1 MNEREI
7 KKDLLSSLDGLI
19 QRYLD
24 ISSLSKPTSSGNF
37 FAAKVVDNNDSE
49 KLGRVRVMVYG
60 KFEGIPDQ
68 DLPWAVPDFNILGEF
83 KVPEVNSL
91 VTVYF
96 RDNDLYCP
104 HYTTKVVK
112 SDELSE
118 ERLED
123 YPNTVVFFE
132 TSDGEFFKINK
143 KTQETVYRHSSGA
156 LLTINKNG
164 QVTLNTQ
171 QTTTG
176 TLSLNIRGNVTV
188 ECNGAASVTSLTSI
202 SVNAPLINS
211 PSGVVAPTGSGF
223 MCAMPIDP
231 LTGAPQVGNTF
242 VRT

>member
-7 KKDLLSSLDGLI
+7 KKEMLTSLDNLI
-19 QRYLD
+19 QRFID
-24 ISSLSKPTSSGNF
+24 VSSLSKPAASGNF

-60 KFEGIPDQ
+60 KFEKIPES

-83 KVPEVNSL
+83 KVPEVGSL

-96 RDNDLYCP
+96 RDNDIYAP

-112 SDELSE
+112 SDELSD

-123 YPNTVVFFE
+123 YPNSVVFFE

-164 QVTLNTQ
+164 EVTLNTQ

-176 TLSLNIRGNVTV
+176 SLTLKIRGNVTV
-188 ECNGAASVTSLTSI
+188 EATGAASVTSLASI
-202 SVNAPLINS
+202 TVNAPLINS

-231 LTGAPQVGNTF
+231 LTGAPQVGNAF